1 MPKEIERKF
10 LVKNDAWRA
19 IAVGVPYC
27 QGYLSCDVGATVRV
41 RRVGDR
47 GYLTVK
53 GPTQGVIRLEYE
65 YPIPVAEAEEMLQRL
80 CLRPL
85 IEKVRHKV
93 VLDGVVWEI
102 DEFGGENAGLIVA
115 EVELVTEDHP
125 LTLPEWI
132 GEEVSHDPRY
142 FNANLVSMP
151 YCRW

>member
-1 MPKEIERKF
+1 M
-10 LVKNDAWRA
+10 
-19 IAVGVPYC
+19 
-27 QGYLSCDVGATVRV
+27 
-41 RRVGDR
+41 
-47 GYLTVK
+47 
-53 GPTQGVIRLEYE
+53 
-65 YPIPVAEAEEMLQRL
+65 